1 MKGFR
6 VHLRFLVQCCKH
18 LNLESWHPKIAL
30 EWWKVEALV
39 VSMIGA
45 EEALVLVQEAVVE
58 A

>member
-1 MKGFR
+1 M
-6 VHLRFLVQCCKH
+6 HLRFLVQCCKH

-45 EEALVLVQEAVVE
+45 EEALALVQEAVVE